1 MAANPDDASP
11 DRTLREGDRR
21 LERAVLRLVK
31 GGPERRAI
39 EAGEADAILDHAS
52 GGAFL
57 LPATQR
63 WLLERTTHVRS
74 RADGRPLPA
83 AQDAALLDGLP
94 VELCALDAAGVVVR
108 SNRAWRASAR
118 DCLGADVATGHDYL
132 TCCDA
137 APHRVD
143 GNALAAGIRQVIAGE
158 RRAFHYEHRCGARL
172 WFQFTVTAVD
182 DGGPARVLVLRE
194 DISARKHDEALLGL
208 ECAVA
213 RILCEAPD
221 AAAALQG
228 TIRAVCEALRWDSGR
243 YFRFEPAAFEL
254 RCQESWGIPAP
265 AVARFL
271 EQSRGLV
278 MRADAGLEGRV
289 HRSGQPLWLVAGA
302 AAPMALAPA
311 SDREG
316 VFLFPVTGQHRAL
329 GVLAFSGDA
338 IKEPGDRML
347 QVAHAIGSQ
356 LGRFLERR
364 QALDAVRHSEARFRR
379 LTELSTD
386 CCWQQDRDFRFTEC
400 TGVGALTAPDAL
412 GKALWELP
420 GIVVASAD
428 WAAHRAQLD
437 ARWSFSDFEF
447 CALNPDGQLRHY
459 CISGEPVFDEAG
471 AFVGYWGTGLDITRR
486 KLAERVRTAR
496 DPAGEQ
502 ADLLL

>member
-1 MAANPDDASP
+1 MAASPADANPDP
-11 DRTLREGDRR
+11 TLREGDRR

-63 WLLERTTHVRS
+63 WLLERTAHVRA
-74 RADGRPLPA
+74 RAEGRPLP
-83 AQDAALLDGLP
+83 DPALLEALP

-118 DCLGADVATGHDYL
+118 DCLGTGVAPGHDYL
-132 TCCDA
+132 ACCDA

-143 GNALAAGIRQVIAGE
+143 GSALAAAIRQVIAGE
-158 RRAFHYEHRCGARL
+158 RRAFRYEHRCGARL
-172 WFQFTVTAVD
+172 WLQFDVTAVD
-182 DGGPARVLVLRE
+182 GGGTARALVLRE
-194 DISARKHDEALLGL
+194 DISGRKHDEALLKL

-213 RILCEAPD
+213 RILCESAD
-221 AAAALQG
+221 TAAALQG
-228 TIRAVCEALRWDSGR
+228 TIRAVCEALHWDCGR

-271 EQSRGLV
+271 AQSRGLV
-278 MRADAGLEGRV
+278 VRADAGLEGRV

-302 AAPMALAPA
+302 AAAAAPMALAPA
-311 SDREG
+311 RDHEG
-316 VFLFPVTGQHRAL
+316 AFLFPVTVGNRAL

-338 IKEPGDRML
+338 IQAPGDRML
-347 QVAHAIGSQ
+347 QAAHAIGSQ

-364 QALDAVRHSEARFRR
+364 QALDAVRHSEARLRR

-400 TGVGALTAPDAL
+400 TGTGALTAPGTL

-428 WAAHRAQLD
+428 WATHRAQLD
-437 ARWSFSDFEF
+437 AHWSFCDFEF
-447 CALNPDGQLRHY
+447 ALNADGQLRHY

-471 AFVGYWGTGLDITRR
+471 TFLGYWGTGLDITRR
-486 KLAERVRTAR
+486 KLAERARAAR
-496 DPAGEQ
+496 DPAGSEQ
-502 ADLLL
+502 AELLL